1 MTNMVGSNDGFQRYI
16 IDSVVYNKLLSFK
29 AQYIV
34 ALIVINRDYETV
46 FIHFFGFVTV
56 FSG

>member
-1 MTNMVGSNDGFQRYI
+1 MMSLQHYGI
-16 IDSVVYNKLLSFK
+16 HSVVYNKLLNFK

-46 FIHFFGFVTV
+46 FIHLFGFDPV

>member
-1 MTNMVGSNDGFQRYI
+1 MMGLHDYRI
-16 IDSVVYNKLLSFK
+16 HSVVYNKLLNFK
-29 AQYIV
+29 AQYIG

-46 FIHFFGFVTV
+46 FIHLFGFDPI

>member
-1 MTNMVGSNDGFQRYI
+1 MMGLQHYRI
-16 IDSVVYNKLLSFK
+16 HSVVYNKLLNFK

-34 ALIVINRDYETV
+34 ALILINRDYETV
-46 FIHFFGFVTV
+46 FIRLFGFDPV